1 MREVIQLARAS
12 DVASQV
18 ALDLDNAISSLLS
31 SKKKAHVV
39 ITGGTVGTL
48 ALEALA
54 ELLADRDLAGLEI
67 WWGDERFVESTS
79 PDRNELQAENAL
91 LSRISIPKS
100 SLHPFPALDG
110 SAIEEAAHSFAEHI
124 EQAEPSF
131 DIVLLGMGGDG
142 HIASLFPDSE
152 PESVGEWVVIER
164 NSPKPPAA
172 RLSLSY
178 KAISSSKQIW
188 FLVAGSDK
196 AEAVA
201 SVFAGADLPA
211 GKVSGVETTRWYLD
225 EAAAS
230 GFTS

>member
-1 MREVIQLARAS
+1 MREVIKLARAS

-54 ELLADRDLAGLEI
+54 ELLADKDLAGLEI

-79 PDRNELQAENAL
+79 PDRNELQAKSAL

-110 SAIEEAAHSFAEHI
+110 SAIEEAAHSFAKHI
-124 EQAEPSF
+124 EKAEPSF
-131 DIVLLGMGGDG
+131 DIVLLGVGGDG
-142 HIASLFPDSE
+142 HIASLFPDSA

-178 KAISSSKQIW
+178 KALSSSKQIW

-196 AEAVA
+196 AKAVA

-211 GKVSGVETTRWYLD
+211 GKVFGVETTRWYLD

-230 GFTS
+230 GLTS